1 MAINR
6 ISQDGFN
13 SYNPARSTMAAVIT
27 DETDW
32 YADDAGNVIGTV
44 FRDRTDNDW
53 AYIIMGR
60 DERGN
65 FRCFA
70 LKASITTEGASRD
83 QLLAP
88 MRKVEASGQT
98 EFPRG
103 DDLVP

>member
-6 ISQDGFN
+6 ISRDEFN
-13 SYNPARSTMAAVIT
+13 SYNPARSPMAAVMT

-44 FRDRTDNDW
+44 LRDRTDSDW

-70 LKASITTEGASRD
+70 LEASIAAEGASRD
-83 QLLAP
+83 QLLAA
-88 MRKVEASGQT
+88 MRKVDASGQI
-98 EFPRG
+98 EFAQG
-103 DDLVP
+103 HDFVP